1 MVNPMTFLSTKP
13 TEPLV
18 SVVTPVYN
26 GAAYLAACIES
37 VLAQRYTNWEYIIV
51 NNGSTDASLAIAQA
65 YAAQDA
71 RIRVHDNQEFLRAMP
86 NWNHAL
92 RQIAPES
99 VYCKV
104 VHADDWIFP
113 DCLARMV
120 EVAVAHPSVGLVGA
134 YRLNEDVI
142 DLDGLPYPS
151 PVTPGR
157 TICRLS
163 LQQEPLYLFGSPTSL
178 LIRSDLIRKRPT
190 FYDETLIHADTDV
203 CFRLLAESDF
213 GFVHQVLTYTR
224 RHNESR
230 SSFVHRF
237 NTHLAERLLRLRR
250 YGPLYLEREEY
261 QKTLRALTHAYYRH
275 IAQGVLAGKGQ
286 EYWRYH
292 QENLARLDLP
302 LQRLTLGRSFLHEG
316 RQIARNPRTALRNL
330 TSLLRPTPGEAQLQ
344 KLQS

>member
-1 MVNPMTFLSTKP
+1 MTQVATRP
-13 TEPLV
+13 EPLV

-26 GAAYLAACIES
+26 GEKYLAACIES
-37 VLAQRYTNWEYIIV
+37 VLAQSYTNWEYIIV
-51 NNGSTDASLAIAQA
+51 NNGSTDASLAVAQH
-65 YAAQDA
+65 YADQDA
-71 RIRVHDNQEFLRAMP
+71 RIRLHDNQQFLRAMP

-92 RQIAPES
+92 RQIAPQS

-120 EVAVAHPSVGLVGA
+120 DVAVAHPSVGLVGA

-142 DLDGLPYPS
+142 DLVGLPYPS

-157 TICRLS
+157 TICRLA
-163 LQQEPLYLFGSPTSL
+163 LQRQPLHLFGSPTSL
-178 LIRSDLIRKRPT
+178 LIRSDLIRKAPA
-190 FYDETLIHADTDV
+190 FYDESLIHADTDV

-237 NTHLAERLLRLRR
+237 NTHLAERLYRLRR

-261 QKTLRALTHAYYRH
+261 QTALRALTQTYYRH
-275 IAQGVLAGKGQ
+275 IALGLLEGKGH
-286 EYWRYH
+286 EYWHYH
-292 QENLARLDLP
+292 RQNLARLDLP
-302 LQRLTLGRSFLHEG
+302 LQRLLLGRSLLHEG
-316 RQIARNPRTALRNL
+316 WHLARTPGALSHL
-330 TSLLRPTPGEAQLQ
+330 ASLLRPTKGEAQLP